1 MMENKHYPLHSDYI
15 DGNNVYLKLFWPGSY
30 IVCHLH
36 EMCAF
41 LMLNKTQSTINL
53 NELLLKTKNQRQP
66 PPKTHGILPQHL
78 VPTHEFLPWCGH
90 GLRKRQCEGAIWH
103 LKHGIFMTCRHR
115 VMLIKYTHIHS
126 SFNLF
131 QLQQLL
137 PYSIAIHPFCKK
149 LYFQT
154 DFPKKPGPVP
164 GRNSHH
170 HHKLRSKKLRHRTSR
185 SAAAS
190 FCTKQSGGSGDTT
203 NTHHHCKE
211 PFGDIWSVESW
222 RKYKTVKL
230 LNNYHIKLD
239 IVFTGHSSR

>member
-15 DGNNVYLKLFWPGSY
+15 HGNNVYLKLFWPGSY

-66 PPKTHGILPQHL
+66 PPKTHQILPQHL

-115 VMLIKYTHIHS
+115 VMLIKYTYTYIHS

-131 QLQQLL
+131 QLQ
-137 PYSIAIHPFCKK
+137 YYHTVIAIHPFCKNCLSWTQFPSSSQASLK
-149 LYFQT
+149 EAAPPYLTSCFILY
-154 DFPKKPGPVP
+154 KK
-164 GRNSHH
+164 NW
-170 HHKLRSKKLRHRTSR
+170 
-185 SAAAS
+185 
-190 FCTKQSGGSGDTT
+190 GSGILQIPPPLERTIWRY
-203 NTHHHCKE
+203 
-211 PFGDIWSVESW
+211 FWSVESW
-222 RKYKTVKL
+222 KKHKTSKM
-230 LNNYHIKLD
+230 LNNYHRKLD
-239 IVFTGHSSR
+239 IVFTGHRSLISFVCCQG